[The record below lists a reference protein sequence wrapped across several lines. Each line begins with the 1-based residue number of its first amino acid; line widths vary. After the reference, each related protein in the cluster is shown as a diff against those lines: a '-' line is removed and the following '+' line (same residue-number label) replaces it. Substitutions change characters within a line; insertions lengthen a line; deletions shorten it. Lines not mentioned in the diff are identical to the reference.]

1 MRVAFAGSPD
11 AAVPSLRALAASRHE
26 VALVVT
32 QPDRPRGRSR
42 RPDAT
47 PVARAADEL
56 GIPVLRPRSVNDGD
70 AVARLEEAAV
80 RALVVVAFGQIL
92 REAVLGRWYCVNVH
106 FSLLP
111 AYRGAAPVERALMDG
126 VGRTGVTIMRM
137 DAGLDTGP
145 ILRREAVD
153 VAPDEDGG
161 ALTARLARLGA
172 RLLPAVLDDLE
183 AGRLDE
189 TPQPEEGVSLAPRI
203 TAEDRPL
210 DFSRPAVALER
221 RVRALAPHIGATCV
235 IDGRQVI
242 VWAARARPEPAPP
255 GLGVVEGRLVAGCGE
270 GSLELLEVQPA
281 GRARMDAAA
290 LVRGWRG
297 PLELG

>member
-1 MRVAFAGSPD
+1 VRVAFAGSPD

-26 VALVVT
+26 VALAVT

-42 RPDAT
+42 RPDPT
-47 PVARAADEL
+47 PVARAAEEL
-56 GIPVLRPRSVNDGD
+56 GIPVLRPRSINDED
-70 AVARLEEAAV
+70 AVARLEEAAI

-126 VGRTGVTIMRM
+126 VERTGVTIMRM

-145 ILRREAVD
+145 ILRQEAVD
-153 VAPDEDGG
+153 VAPGEDGG

-172 RLLPAVLDDLE
+172 ALLPAVLDDLE
-183 AGRLDE
+183 AGRLGE
-189 TPQPEEGVSLAPRI
+189 TPQPEEGVSLAPKI
-203 TAEDRPL
+203 TPEDRPL

-221 RVRALAPHIGATCV
+221 RVRALSPHIGATCA
-235 IDGRQVI
+235 IDGRQVT

-270 GSLELLEVQPA
+270 GSLELVEVQPA